1 MNCEQEL
8 KDLREK
14 YDLLIRAVHEM
25 NDKIYELRDENKFL
39 KEIIKV
45 VHNG

>member
-1 MNCEQEL
+1 MNCEQKL

-14 YDLLIRAVHEM
+14 YDLLIQTVHEM
-25 NDKIYELRDENKFL
+25 NDKIHELHDENKSL

-45 VHNG
+45 VHDG